1 MSVTTSNHKSLDNP
15 RKRDDPERTPFRL
28 VTVRASPRP
37 GVDLDRPRALE
48 VDDDEA
54 RFGRG

>member
-1 MSVTTSNHKSLDNP
+1 MSVTTSNPKSLDDTP
-15 RKRDDPERTPFRL
+15 KREDAGPKPFRL

-37 GVDLDRPRALE
+37 GVDVDRPRALE
-48 VDDDEA
+48 VEDDQA